1 MAGRKGLQII
11 MAKFNPGKFFREVG
25 AERARVTW
33 PTGRETAMTTVMV
46 IIMTTLLGVGGALLA
61 GYAGQLLGYYTLG
74 EPVGFIA
81 SVVGALVILF
91 LWTRL
96 VNK

>member
-1 MAGRKGLQII
+1 MGLLWTIIIGFLVGLIARAVMPGRQI
-11 MAKFNPGKFFREVG
+11 MG
-25 AERARVTW
+25 
-33 PTGRETAMTTVMV
+33 
-46 IIMTTLLGVGGALLA
+46 IIMTTLLGVGGALLV

-81 SVVGALVILF
+81 SVVGALVILYI
-91 LWTRL
+91 WTKV

>member
-1 MAGRKGLQII
+1 MGLLWTII
-11 MAKFNPGKFFREVG
+11 IGFLVG
-25 AERARVTW
+25 LIARVVM
-33 PTGRETAMTTVMV
+33 PGRQIMG

-61 GYAGQLLGYYTLG
+61 GYAGQLLGYYKVG

-91 LWTRL
+91 LWTKL

>member
-1 MAGRKGLQII
+1 MGILW
-11 MAKFNPGKFFREVG
+11 
-25 AERARVTW
+25 T
-33 PTGRETAMTTVMV
+33 V
-46 IIMTTLLGVGGALLA
+46 IIGFLVGLIARAVMPGRQIMGIILTTLLGVGGALLA
-61 GYAGQLLGYYTLG
+61 GYAGQLLGHYTLG

-91 LWTRL
+91 LWTKL

>member
-1 MAGRKGLQII
+1 MGLLWTIIIGFLAGLIARAVMPGRQI
-11 MAKFNPGKFFREVG
+11 MG
-25 AERARVTW
+25 
-33 PTGRETAMTTVMV
+33 

-61 GYAGQLLGYYTLG
+61 GYAGQLLGYYKVG

-91 LWTRL
+91 LWTKL